1 MNYVVDMRCN
11 VHIVSLD
18 VVFGEMIDESTAE
31 QLIIHQN
38 NIDKWVAKF
47 PNGQARSASLM
58 ALRVVQ
64 DEVGYLTPGWM
75 SAVAYYLKVEV
86 TKIYEV
92 ATFYGMYHHQPVGR
106 YHLRVC
112 NNISCCLQG
121 SNQTLAYLKDKMGL
135 SDQRISDDGLF
146 SLSETECCIPM
157 HLLWS
162 MIESMGQL
170 TPVH

>member
-1 MNYVVDMRCN
+1 MKVQ
-11 VHIVSLD
+11 
-18 VVFGEMIDESTAE
+18 AE
-31 QLIIHQN
+31 QLTESMQN

-121 SNQTLAYLKDKMGL
+121 SNQTLAYLKDKLGL

-146 SLSETECCIPM
+146 SFLKLNAWLHVPM
-157 HLLWS
+157 HLLWWS
-162 MIESMGQL
+162 MIESMC
-170 TPVH
+170 VN

>member
-1 MNYVVDMRCN
+1 
-11 VHIVSLD
+11 
-18 VVFGEMIDESTAE
+18 
-31 QLIIHQN
+31 
-38 NIDKWVAKF
+38 
-47 PNGQARSASLM
+47 M

-121 SNQTLAYLKDKMGL
+121 SNQTLAYLKDKLGL

-146 SLSETECCIPM
+146 SLSETECLAACTDAPVM
-157 HLLWS
+157 VVNDR
-162 MIESMGQL
+162 EYVRQL
-170 TPVH
+170 TPQSIDEWIKERRQEHLND

>member
-1 MNYVVDMRCN
+1 MKVQ
-11 VHIVSLD
+11 
-18 VVFGEMIDESTAE
+18 AE
-31 QLIIHQN
+31 QLTESMQN

-121 SNQTLAYLKDKMGL
+121 SNQTLAYLKDKLGL

-146 SLSETECCIPM
+146 SLSETECLAACTDAPVM
-157 HLLWS
+157 VVNDR
-162 MIESMGQL
+162 EYVRQL
-170 TPVH
+170 TPQSIDEWIKERRQEHLND